1 MNATELFIR
10 RPVLTTTIMVAMI
23 FFGVLGY
30 VSLPVAALPQ
40 VDFPTL
46 SVTAS
51 LPGADPET
59 MASSVATPLEKQ
71 FSSIEG
77 LRTMNSTSSQG
88 TTTINLQ
95 FDLSRKIDA
104 ATMDVQAAITKASG
118 VLPPD
123 MPSPPTFSKINPAE
137 RPIYYLVMHS
147 EAMPLYK
154 VNEYAETFV
163 SNSLATIPGVAQVL
177 NYSQQKFTVRVY
189 INPDLLAAKQIGINE
204 VRNAIVS
211 QNVNL
216 PLGTLDGKDETRTL
230 KASGQLMDAK
240 AYEPIIV
247 SYLEGQPVRLDEVA
261 KVENSAYADKIFC
274 YYKGKKCSSDR
285 SMTDYSG

>member
-1 MNATELFIR
+1 M
-10 RPVLTTTIMVAMI
+10 TTTIMVAMI
-23 FFGVLGY
+23 FFGIVGY

-77 LRTMNSTSSQG
+77 LWTMNSSSSQG
-88 TTTINLQ
+88 KTTINLQ

-104 ATMDVQAAITKASG
+104 SAMDVQASITKASR

-137 RPIYYLVMHS
+137 RPIYYIVMHS

-163 SNSLATIPGVAQVL
+163 
-177 NYSQQKFTVRVY
+177 
-189 INPDLLAAKQIGINE
+189 
-204 VRNAIVS
+204 
-211 QNVNL
+211 
-216 PLGTLDGKDETRTL
+216 
-230 KASGQLMDAK
+230 
-240 AYEPIIV
+240 
-247 SYLEGQPVRLDEVA
+247 
-261 KVENSAYADKIFC
+261 
-274 YYKGKKCSSDR
+274 
-285 SMTDYSG
+285 

>member
-1 MNATELFIR
+1 M
-10 RPVLTTTIMVAMI
+10 TTTIMVAMI
-23 FFGVLGY
+23 FFGVHRIPETCL
-30 VSLPVAALPQ
+30 
-40 VDFPTL
+40 FPHYRRL
-46 SVTAS
+46 ISQRYPCP
-51 LPGADPET
+51 LRCPGADPET

-77 LRTMNSTSSQG
+77 LRTMNSTSCQG

-104 ATMDVQAAITKASG
+104 AAMDVQAAITKASG
-118 VLPPD
+118 LLPPN
-123 MPSPPTFSKINPAE
+123 MPSPPTFSKVNPAE
-137 RPIYYLVMHS
+137 RPIYYMVMHS
-147 EAMPLYK
+147 DAMPLYK

-163 SNSLATIPGVAQVL
+163 SNSLSMIPGVAQVL

-204 VRNAIVS
+204 VKNAIVS

-216 PLGTLDGKDETRTL
+216 PLGTLDGKYETRTL

-247 SYLEGQPVRLDEVA
+247 SYR
-261 KVENSAYADKIFC
+261 
-274 YYKGKKCSSDR
+274 
-285 SMTDYSG
+285 